1 MGKRK
6 GAHRVLM
13 GKLAGKRQLARSVSR
28 WEDNTKTD
36 RQGMNWAA

>member
-13 GKLAGKRQLARSVSR
+13 RKLEGKRLLGRSVSKLV
-28 WEDNTKTD
+28 DNIKKD
-36 RQGMNWAA
+36 LP